1 MAAMKLPEA
10 EHEFLRELVKNS
22 RQRAQ
27 HVRWKDR
34 DGSERITPLSAA
46 ESARLNAL
54 ARQLGVSKEAVLFEA
69 AHLPALKRP
78 AGDVK

>member
-1 MAAMKLPEA
+1 MDVMKLPEA
-10 EHEFLRELVKNS
+10 EHEFLRELVKMS
-22 RQRAQ
+22 RQRSQ

-34 DGSERITPLSAA
+34 DGSERMTPLSAA

-54 ARQLGVSKEAVLFEA
+54 ARQLGISREAVLVAA

-78 AGDVK
+78 AGDIK

>member
-10 EHEFLRELVKNS
+10 EHEFLRDLVKTS
-22 RQRAQ
+22 RQRPQ

-34 DGSERITPLSAA
+34 DGSERITALSVA
-46 ESARLNAL
+46 ESARLNTL
-54 ARQLGVSKEAVLFEA
+54 ARQLGASKEAVLVAA

-78 AGDVK
+78 ASDVK